1 MPTILPPTRIF
12 RPSYGPVPD
21 LNTRCPSYSTTTY
34 SYFAIVIL
42 NVINLSKVK
51 QRSELDERAL
61 TNNPKESSTNDVRGW
76 GGALK

>member
-1 MPTILPPTRIF
+1 MLLSALPWIL

-34 SYFAIVIL
+34 CYFAIVIL

-61 TNNPKESSTNDVRGW
+61 TNNPIRDRSLMTSDLKGRGS
-76 GGALK
+76 